1 MASGTRTFLDFMI
14 SQSKPD
20 RVARYEFGCALLKW
34 NAFTHSIEDVGELCG
49 LDDELFFACD
59 GWIML
64 DVPAEIAN
72 GPEM

>member
-1 MASGTRTFLDFMI
+1 MASETGTFLDFMI

-34 NAFTHSIEDVGELCG
+34 NAFNHSVESVAELCQ
-49 LDDELFFACD
+49 LDEDMFFVCD

-72 GPEM
+72 SPEL